1 MSCVKFIDAHFYDVS
16 TISTALID
24 LRGMVLLSSILDD
37 GQIAIA
43 FTDFTIHL

>member
-1 MSCVKFIDAHFYDVS
+1 MSCVKSIDVHFYDVS